1 MSFILPFF
9 LSPKPPPPS
18 PAPAV
23 GFETPLCIAYP
34 QTSFGVRL
42 SLIHFSPRNEDVTNE
57 PQRTSAGRLPC
68 ARIALNSLSFFFYVD
83 GLQTSSVVGNANIAE
98 DSGKTQLV
106 IVTYT
111 IIPFNCS
118 I

>member
-1 MSFILPFF
+1 MQEL
-9 LSPKPPPPS
+9 LQ
-18 PAPAV
+18 
-23 GFETPLCIAYP
+23 TPY
-34 QTSFGVRL
+34 R
-42 SLIHFSPRNEDVTNE
+42 
-57 PQRTSAGRLPC
+57 
-68 ARIALNSLSFFFYVD
+68 FFFYVD